1 MEPAP
6 LTDGGR
12 ADSPSNPS
20 LMNWHAHYPSLI
32 PESGPA
38 AARVEIADIGCGFGG
53 LLVALA
59 PKLPHTLMLGLE
71 IRVQV
76 AEYVAERI
84 AALRLQEAAKPAPED
99 RVPGAFANVSVLRAN
114 AMKFLPNLFV
124 KGQVCDP
131 PPTAAAVAW
140 ISGF

>member
-1 MEPAP
+1 M
-6 LTDGGR
+6 D
-12 ADSPSNPS
+12 
-20 LMNWHAHYPSLI
+20 WHAHYPSLV

-38 AARVEIADIGCGFGG
+38 DSRVEIADIGCGFGG

-59 PKLPHTLMLGLE
+59 PKLPHALILGLE

-124 KGQVCDP
+124 KGQVCDHPLP
-131 PPTAAAVAW
+131 PPAAAATLLTGVGGGW
-140 ISGF
+140 S

>member
-1 MEPAP
+1 M
-6 LTDGGR
+6 D
-12 ADSPSNPS
+12 
-20 LMNWHAHYPSLI
+20 WHAHYPSLV

-38 AARVEIADIGCGFGG
+38 DSRVEIADIGCGFGG

-84 AALRLQEAAKPAPED
+84 AALRLQEAAKHHLSRRCYWPVWSDSYMGPAD
-99 RVPGAFANVSVLRAN
+99 CCSMNGRCKRQFGHNVKVVVRY
-114 AMKFLPNLFV
+114 FRWPF
-124 KGQVCDP
+124 
-131 PPTAAAVAW
+131 
-140 ISGF
+140 